1 MKLSSVHNV
10 VCLFAAALLA
20 AVPAHAA
27 FGVPPSREAPT
38 TRRDVLA
45 GTAAA
50 LLVAAA
56 PVTAANAAITACP
69 PKSSNCIRTTWT
81 APEGTKNIGES
92 LQAILDAYPQQGQN
106 KVDLGGWSVAEGDL
120 LKQGRARVE
129 FRSGLGNFAKFLNGG
144 KPFVDDLEIEVV
156 DGNKI
161 EIKSSS
167 RVGESDLD
175 VNRKRL
181 QFLAAQANSL
191 GWEAPEPKY

>member
-1 MKLSSVHNV
+1 M
-10 VCLFAAALLA
+10 
-20 AVPAHAA
+20 
-27 FGVPPSREAPT
+27 
-38 TRRDVLA
+38 
-45 GTAAA
+45 
-50 LLVAAA
+50 
-56 PVTAANAAITACP
+56 
-69 PKSSNCIRTTWT
+69 
-81 APEGTKNIGES
+81 
-92 LQAILDAYPQQGQN
+92 
-106 KVDLGGWSVAEGDL
+106 AEGDL

-161 EIKSSS
+161 ELKSAS

>member
-10 VCLFAAALLA
+10 VGLFAAALLA
-20 AVPAHAA
+20 AAPAHAA
-27 FGVPPSREAPT
+27 FGVPPREQAP

-45 GTAAA
+45 AAT

-56 PVTAANAAITACP
+56 APVSAANAAITACP

-81 APEGTKNIGES
+81 APQGTKNIGES

-161 EIKSSS
+161 ELKSAS

-181 QFLAAQANSL
+181 QFLAAQANAL